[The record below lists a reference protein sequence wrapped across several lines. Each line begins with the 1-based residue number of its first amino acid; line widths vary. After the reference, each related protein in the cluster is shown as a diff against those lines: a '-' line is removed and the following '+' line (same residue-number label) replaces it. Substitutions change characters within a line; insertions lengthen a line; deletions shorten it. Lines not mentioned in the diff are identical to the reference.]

1 MPRATTSKEGAILAY
16 FRTSPLATA
25 QVLLGLAKDEV
36 RERERRSAT
45 AKERAT
51 PPAKEAHTLPA
62 PPRPPLRA
70 KAKASKPAPA
80 KKKSHKKKPNSQPP
94 DAREDDFTMRDA
106 DLKH

>member
-51 PPAKEAHTLPA
+51 PPAKEAHILPA
-62 PPRPPLRA
+62 KV
-70 KAKASKPAPA
+70 KAKPAAPKAKPVA
-80 KKKSHKKKPNSQPP
+80 KKKSHKKKPNSQPAP
-94 DAREDDFTMRDA
+94 DAQEDDFTMRDA